1 MPDQSSYIGMLLRKI
16 VRRFVRIY
24 YPAIHVSHPERLPRE
39 GATLYIANHSNSLID
54 PVIVEVPNPIHPYG
68 VRGVGETPIVPPL
81 ATVANAMRSA
91 TGVRFEQLPMSP
103 PRVLAALEGRKG

>member
-1 MPDQSSYIGMLLRKI
+1 MLEAMPDQSSYIGMLLRKI

-54 PVIVEVPNPIHPYG
+54 PVIIGITADRPVTASTSELPRAI
-68 VRGVGETPIVPPL
+68 RSS
-81 ATVANAMRSA
+81 ARSA
-91 TGVRFEQLPMSP
+91 VVIETTR
-103 PRVLAALEGRKG
+103 